1 MECSE
6 ARLLGLDRR
15 RGTMAPALTVSYDS
29 HLAECVACQHEDA
42 AERALTVALRR
53 HLSLR
58 RAPSSLRRQIEA
70 QWLGSR
76 SRGRAIFQMIAA
88 MAVGAA
94 LSLIAVAALPA
105 RAPDPRMVEEAVN
118 DHLRLLSGQH
128 PLEVESTN
136 MHQVVPWFSGKLDFA
151 PLTAFAGDEEFPLQ
165 GGLVGYFIDRKAA
178 ILVFKRRLH
187 TVTLL
192 VFAAQGLRWPFLSHP
207 FSASSGFSHETSRG
221 FHVVLWRRQDLG
233 YALVSDTNDA
243 DLMALA
249 GRIAGT

>member
-1 MECSE
+1 M
-6 ARLLGLDRR
+6 
-15 RGTMAPALTVSYDS
+15 
-29 HLAECVACQHEDA
+29 
-42 AERALTVALRR
+42 ALRQ
-53 HLSLR
+53 HLSR
-58 RAPSSLRRQIEA
+58 GRAPWSLRRQIEA
-70 QWLGSR
+70 QWFGPRSR
-76 SRGRAIFQMIAA
+76 SRALIQTISA

-94 LSLIAVAALPA
+94 LSLLAVATLPA

-118 DHLRLLSGQH
+118 DHLRLLTGQH

-136 MHQVVPWFSGKLDFA
+136 MHQVVPWFEGKLDFA
-151 PLTAFAGDEEFPLQ
+151 PLVAFAGDEEFPLQ

-187 TVTLL
+187 TITLL
-192 VFAAQGLRWPFLSHP
+192 VFPAQGLHWLSLPHSP
-207 FSASSGFSHETSRG
+207 SGSSGPSHETSRG